1 MLPDNLSPFW
11 AVRNISQA
19 TNTFF
24 KKDLEKDYYK
34 VLGLLGK
41 NFTPENL
48 ICFLVAKTTLEV
60 QISVCPSQKPLSL
73 SELCLLAKSQPISH
87 YANQQ

>member
-19 TNTFF
+19 TNTFL

-60 QISVCPSQKPLSL
+60 QISVCPSQNPSASQNHAYLP
-73 SELCLLAKSQPISH
+73 LCLSIDLSDT
-87 YANQQ
+87 